1 MSNHEPIIEYAVPN
15 WKQDLYQVTVD
26 GEPFGEPMPISDAHN
41 YALSLKNISPN
52 HEYDVIEAGEQ

>member
-1 MSNHEPIIEYAVPN
+1 MPSDKYITEYAVPN

-41 YALSLKNISPN
+41 YALDLKSVDPH
-52 HEYDVIEAGEQ
+52 HEFDVIPAGE